1 MYHSIQTV
9 LSYDTLGIP
18 ISFSTC
24 SVIRPDAQ
32 NGAAWGAKG
41 IKELVNMK
49 HTFIIL
55 QLKNF
60 PFSEEQ
66 SWPRTASTTPQNCFK
81 FDKSK
86 IAYLYVWVRADCQ
99 DRQSHEPVG
108 APHSEVIMS
117 CGQMIC
123 GTFDGDG
130 KLPCP
135 CLISRTPL
143 LMSYWVL
150 QGWLEGWMNVL
161 LTGHIRITYSSA
173 HTTVLTVLKAISEI
187 NLSFWEA

>member
-1 MYHSIQTV
+1 MTLLASPFLFLLA
-9 LSYDTLGIP
+9 LSSGQMLRMEQHE
-18 ISFSTC
+18 
-24 SVIRPDAQ
+24 VQ
-32 NGAAWGAKG
+32 
-41 IKELVNMK
+41 KELVNMK

-117 CGQMIC
+117 CGQIIC

-143 LMSYWVL
+143 LMSY
-150 QGWLEGWMNVL
+150 
-161 LTGHIRITYSSA
+161 
-173 HTTVLTVLKAISEI
+173 
-187 NLSFWEA
+187 

>member
-1 MYHSIQTV
+1 MYHNIQTA
-9 LSYDTLGIP
+9 LRYDTLGIP
-18 ISFSTC
+18 ISWLLALS
-24 SVIRPDAQ
+24 SGQMLRMEQHEVQ
-32 NGAAWGAKG
+32 
-41 IKELVNMK
+41 KELVNMK

-60 PFSEEQ
+60 PFTEEQ
-66 SWPRTASTTPQNCFK
+66 SWPRPASTTPQNCFK

-86 IAYLYVWVRADCQ
+86 IVYLYVWVRADCQ

-117 CGQMIC
+117 CGQIIC